1 MNTRQFDEGNWAE
14 VRDELNRRFPDLG
27 LSAMESSVDPE
38 EAATPRA
45 AKGKPI
51 VRTYF
56 WGFHIEVSSQGL
68 GNFLSVAQPV
78 NAIVAAI
85 GPVTG
90 PAAPFIL
97 AAAGFVAGALKLLK
111 NLDHGQGVYI
121 SMSWIS
127 PGVFIPTTVTKKR
140 ELAT

>member
-1 MNTRQFDEGNWAE
+1 MNTRQFNEGNWAE
-14 VRDELNRRFPDLG
+14 VRDELNRRFPELG
-27 LSAMESSVDPE
+27 LSAE
-38 EAATPRA
+38 EALSDATSAAPRA

-51 VRTYF
+51 VRTFF
-56 WGFHIEVSSQGL
+56 WGFHIEISSGGL
-68 GNFLSVAQPV
+68 THFLSVAQPV

-121 SMSWIS
+121 SMSWVT
-127 PGVFIPTTVTKKR
+127 PGVFIPTTVKGKR

>member
-1 MNTRQFDEGNWAE
+1 MNTPRFNEGNWAE
-14 VRDELNRRFPDLG
+14 VRAELDRRFPELG
-27 LSAMESSVDPE
+27 LSAT
-38 EAATPRA
+38 EASAPRRT
-45 AKGKPI
+45 AKGRRPV

-56 WGFHIEVSSQGL
+56 WGFHIEIGTRTLSD
-68 GNFLSVAQPV
+68 FLSVAQPV
-78 NAIVAAI
+78 NAMVAAI

-121 SMSWIS
+121 SMSWMS
-127 PGVFIPTTVTKKR
+127 PGVFIPTSVSGKR
-140 ELAT
+140 DLAA